1 MTVEV
6 AIDGRLGAFEY
17 DIDLEAGSELLVL
30 YGHSGAGKTITLR
43 AIAGLSRPDRG
54 RIAIDGRAVF
64 EAATGVDLPPQA
76 RRTGYVVQDPTLF
89 PHLTVEENVL
99 IGVEDSEAARE
110 RHRQLEQVLHIGG
123 LGARRPHELS
133 GGQQQRVALARALV
147 RPTDVLLLDEPFSAL
162 DEELRQGLRGELV
175 RLQRSLGVPIVFVTH
190 DLREAHLIAD
200 RIAVMDEGRVL
211 QLAPREAVF
220 SEPATRRVAELTG
233 VRNLFEGT
241 IEDGH
246 VRVEGLSLRIAD
258 GVTASGSVDVGIRSE
273 RCNLRRFD
281 PDDELPPN
289 CMVANVVEDLA
300 FGNTHTL
307 RLMPEGAG
315 PVVEVEV
322 AVRPYEVLGVA
333 ERARWV
339 VELPAPD
346 LQIMLRTP
354 AAAGTERSR
363 AASTT

>member
-6 AIDGRLGAFEY
+6 AIAGLLGTFEY
-17 DIDLEAGSELLVL
+17 DVNLEAGGELLVL
-30 YGHSGAGKTITLR
+30 YGHSGAGKTLTLR
-43 AIAGLSRPDRG
+43 AIAGLGGPDRG
-54 RIAIDGRAVF
+54 RIAIDDRPVF
-64 EAATGVDLPPQA
+64 ESAAGVDLPPQE

-99 IGVEDSEAARE
+99 IGVEESPAAQERYRE
-110 RHRQLEQVLHIGG
+110 LQEVLHIGE
-123 LGARRPHELS
+123 LDARRPHELS

-162 DEELRQGLRGELV
+162 DEELRQDLRSELV
-175 RLQRSLGVPIVFVTH
+175 RLQRSLGVPILFVTH

-211 QLAPREAVF
+211 QLAPREVVF

-233 VRNLFEGT
+233 VRNLFQGT

-246 VRVEGLSLRIAD
+246 VRVEGFSLRLA
-258 GVTASGSVDVGIRSE
+258 GVDASGPVDVGIRSE

-289 CMVANVVEDLA
+289 CLVANVVEDLA

-307 RLMPEGAG
+307 RLVPEGAG
-315 PVVEVEV
+315 PTVEVEV

-333 ERARWV
+333 GRSRWV
-339 VELPAPD
+339 VELPAAD
-346 LQIMLRTP
+346 LQIMPRTETP
-354 AAAGTERSR
+354 S
-363 AASTT
+363 ST

>member
-6 AIDGRLGAFEY
+6 AIGGRLGTFEY
-17 DIDLEAGSELLVL
+17 DIALKAQSELMVL
-30 YGHSGAGKTITLR
+30 YGHSGAGKTLTLR
-43 AIAGLSRPDRG
+43 AIAGLRRPDHG
-54 RIAIDGRAVF
+54 RIAIGGRGVF
-64 EAATGVDLPPQA
+64 DASSDLDLPPQA

-99 IGVEDSEAARE
+99 IGVEESAAARQ
-110 RHRQLEQVLHIGG
+110 RQRELEEVLHIER
-123 LGARRPHELS
+123 LGPRRPHELS

-147 RPTDVLLLDEPFSAL
+147 RPTEVLLLDEPFSAL

-211 QLAPREAVF
+211 QLAPREVVF
-220 SEPATRRVAELTG
+220 REPASRRVAELTG

-246 VRVEGLSLRIAD
+246 VLVEGLPLRLGD
-258 GVTASGSVDVGIRSE
+258 GGVTGGAVDVGIRSE

-289 CMVANVVEDLA
+289 CMVANIVEDLA

-307 RLMPEGAG
+307 RLVPEGPG
-315 PVVEVEV
+315 PTVEVEV
-322 AVRPYEVLGVA
+322 AARPYEVLGVA
-333 ERARWV
+333 DRSRWV
-339 VELPAPD
+339 VELPPAD
-346 LQIMLRTP
+346 LQVMPR
-354 AAAGTERSR
+354 AAA
-363 AASTT
+363 ASGVST